1 MSNLIDGKKVA
12 GEIKDEISKVISK
25 SISRGNRAPSIK
37 IVLVGDHGPSKIYVN
52 AKLKACESVGIEAEL
67 ISLSDNINQD
77 DLSELIADMNK
88 DQDLDGFIVQLPLPN
103 QVSVQKVIELIDP
116 SKDIDGFTNDNI
128 GSISSKNKK
137 LMPATGLGV
146 MTLIERYGID
156 IDSKKCVVLGASR
169 NVGGAIAQMLVEKED
184 ATVVVCNS
192 KTKDI
197 KYFTSD
203 ADLIISAVGKPKLVT
218 ADMVKNGVAIIDVG
232 ISRVEDS
239 SKKSGYKIVGDV
251 DFDNVRKKASLITPV
266 PGGVGP
272 MTIVSLLQNT
282 LKVYCEK
289 FNI

>member
-1 MSNLIDGKKVA
+1 
-12 GEIKDEISKVISK
+12 
-25 SISRGNRAPSIK
+25 
-37 IVLVGDHGPSKIYVN
+37 
-52 AKLKACESVGIEAEL
+52 
-67 ISLSDNINQD
+67 
-77 DLSELIADMNK
+77 
-88 DQDLDGFIVQLPLPN
+88 
-103 QVSVQKVIELIDP
+103 
-116 SKDIDGFTNDNI
+116 
-128 GSISSKNKK
+128 
-137 LMPATGLGV
+137 MPATGLGV

-192 KTKDI
+192 KTNDI

-218 ADMVKNGVAIIDVG
+218 ADMVKDGVAIIDVG
-232 ISRVEDS
+232 ISRVEDP

-251 DFDNVRKKASLITPV
+251 DFDNVRKKAILITPV